1 MNNVLNAQ
9 SRWNNLKL
17 PKSRVEYKLLNFLI
31 FSPQSVCLKFY
42 TNGLYGLPRGIELE
56 NDLSITECLKLST
69 VIESPL
75 YAWLSQFSNAYTQIG
90 IVPDP
95 NVNVFQNRF
104 FVHPALYVVVTFSR
118 EPIHVTRV
126 GNIRKN
132 KYTTYGRSAW
142 GRRPRRRE
150 EWKRKNRAR
159 TLLYSKCATTSGVAF
174 MLLHILYVR
183 IQCDSKEL
191 V

>member
-17 PKSRVEYKLLNFLI
+17 PKSRVEYKLLNFST
-31 FSPQSVCLKFY
+31 FSPLPVCLKFY
-42 TNGLYGLPRGIELE
+42 TNGLYGLPRRIELE
-56 NDLSITECLKLST
+56 NDLSITEYLELST

-75 YAWLSQFSNAYTQIG
+75 YAWLSRFSNAYTQIG
-90 IVPDP
+90 VVPHP
-95 NVNVFQNRF
+95 NVNVFLKPFFRSPSLVCRSSSPFVVNR
-104 FVHPALYVVVTFSR
+104 
-118 EPIHVTRV
+118 
-126 GNIRKN
+126 
-132 KYTTYGRSAW
+132 YTLAESATYGKINTPRTGRSAW
-142 GRRPRRRE
+142 GRRRE

-159 TLLYSKCATTSGVAF
+159 TLLYSKRATTSGVAF

-183 IQCDSKEL
+183 IQCASKEL